1 MTANRIYIYVTAFM
15 LTVAASAQED
25 NISPYSMFGIGELQL
40 SESGRTAG
48 MASTAI
54 GLSGLHFLNPANP
67 ASLAALDTTTF
78 IFDLTGSAKGS
89 VFTSGVGHPE
99 GLQRQLYQNRF
110 GYAFNP
116 AMVSCTVNAA
126 LFDCQL

>member
-1 MTANRIYIYVTAFM
+1 MTANRIYIYVAACM

-54 GLSGLHFLNPANP
+54 GLSGLHFLNRPTR
-67 ASLAALDTTTF
+67 LLWLH
-78 IFDLTGSAKGS
+78 LTPPHS
-89 VFTSGVGHPE
+89 F
-99 GLQRQLYQNRF
+99 LI
-110 GYAFNP
+110 
-116 AMVSCTVNAA
+116 
-126 LFDCQL
+126 